1 MNNFILEQDGKVVFG
16 RGCVKE
22 YLASFVA
29 PYGGNVL
36 LAYGDGWAKR
46 SGVYDQVYRILRESG
61 KAVTEFSHI
70 LPGPTWAQVLEGARL
85 ARDCRADLVL
95 ALGGGSVVD
104 CCKAVSMA
112 AVYAGDLWADYW
124 AQQGAVD
131 FDPLPLGAVITAPGA
146 GSGMNGRA
154 VITNEDLGERSGR
167 DYPGCGPRFVL
178 MDPAYTLSVPQAQMA
193 AGGFEALSRL
203 MEVYFS
209 PPDRETVTDD
219 LAEGLMRG
227 LIRDLR
233 AAADVPG
240 DYNARSNLLWEAA
253 LTGDRLLKLGKRT
266 DFPLHRMARRLEAD
280 TGASAAALLA
290 VIQPACYRLLCRREA
305 DRFARFARRVWDI
318 PEEGRAPAE
327 LALAGARALEKF
339 VRELGLSASLG
350 GLGIPD
356 AGALEAAALPLPP
369 LSREEVLELLRQC
382 L

>member
-1 MNNFILEQDGKVVFG
+1 
-16 RGCVKE
+16 
-22 YLASFVA
+22 
-29 PYGGNVL
+29 
-36 LAYGDGWAKR
+36 
-46 SGVYDQVYRILRESG
+46 
-61 KAVTEFSHI
+61 
-70 LPGPTWAQVLEGARL
+70 
-85 ARDCRADLVL
+85 
-95 ALGGGSVVD
+95 
-104 CCKAVSMA
+104 
-112 AVYAGDLWADYW
+112 
-124 AQQGAVD
+124 
-131 FDPLPLGAVITAPGA
+131 
-146 GSGMNGRA
+146 
-154 VITNEDLGERSGR
+154 
-167 DYPGCGPRFVL
+167 
-178 MDPAYTLSVPQAQMA
+178 
-193 AGGFEALSRL
+193 
-203 MEVYFS
+203 
-209 PPDRETVTDD
+209 
-219 LAEGLMRG
+219 MRG

-327 LALAGARALEKF
+327 LALAGVRALEKF